1 MATTATS
8 PPRFRLLAVLRV
20 SALLGL
26 CLALSL
32 AAVLRATQARAGD
45 VLVQLGN
52 QLMRLPDAHYGNG
65 VQELWINGMSLKVQS
80 GSSKQDPRM
89 VVEQFRQACQT
100 RAAVQ
105 LDERERKQAGPLNDA
120 GWFKSVMDGAFVQEG
135 EAGTAVACIDA
146 MGKAW
151 DVLSIADAAQRFVKS
166 GDLLEMGRLRYAW
179 VRRAEPGSVFLTF
192 WTEGSTRLL
201 EQFPRDRDAPG
212 ADFPEVGRVPGSQR
226 YLSARLSDSF
236 LTIYAHRGA
245 TALELA
251 DRYRAELTR
260 GGYQVFD
267 RYAHSEGH
275 YSYGFEK
282 GPRHGVLSV
291 VSQDGKT
298 LATLLSQP

>member
-1 MATTATS
+1 MARTATS
-8 PPRFRLLAVLRV
+8 RPRFRLLAAIRV
-20 SALLGL
+20 SALLAL

-32 AAVLRATQARAGD
+32 AAVLRATQASAGD

-52 QLMRLPDAHYGNG
+52 QLMRLPDAHYGRG

-80 GSSKQDPRM
+80 GSSRQDPLL
-89 VVEQFRQACQT
+89 VVAQFRQACRT
-100 RAAVQ
+100 KAAMQ
-105 LDERERKQAGPLNDA
+105 LNERERKQVAPLNEA
-120 GWFKSVMDGAFVQEG
+120 GWFRAALDGVLVKEG

-151 DVLSIADAAQRFVKS
+151 GPLSIADAARRFVQS

-179 VRRAEPGSVFLTF
+179 VRPTKQGSVFLTF

-201 EQFPRDRDAPG
+201 EQFPQDQDAPG
-212 ADFPEVGRVPGSQR
+212 ADFPGVGRVTGSQR
-226 YLSARLSDSF
+226 FLSARLSDSF
-236 LTIYAHRGA
+236 LAIYAHKEGA
-245 TALELA
+245 ALELA

-260 GGYQVFD
+260 GGYQVLD

-275 YSYGFEK
+275 YSYSFER
-282 GPRHGVLSV
+282 GARHGVLSV